1 MPHHEIERKYLV
13 DNLPPEVSQAAGTKY
28 RQGYLVID
36 DERALTVRL
45 RREGDVYRLA
55 IKKGRGEVRTEVEL
69 PMSASQFDARR
80 NEAEAIPLEKTR
92 YVLPIGEVNAEV
104 DGREGGREG
113 LEMRGER

>member
-55 IKKGRGEVRTEVEL
+55 IKKGRGEGGTEVEV
-69 PMSASQFDARR
+69 PMSAWQFDARW
-80 NEAEAIPLEKTR
+80 NEGGAISLEKRRDVFTKGA
-92 YVLPIGEVNAEV
+92 LNG
-104 DGREGGREG
+104 
-113 LEMRGER
+113 

>member
-55 IKKGRGEVRTEVEL
+55 IKKGRGEGRTEVEL
-69 PMSASQFDARR
+69 PMSASQFDALWD
-80 NEAEAIPLEKTR
+80 EAEARSRATTR
-92 YVLPIGEVNAEV
+92 HGWPAEA
-104 DGREGGREG
+104 RTAEG
-113 LEMRGER
+113 